1 MEKQNNRLRPCS
13 VFIGRRSGSADAA
26 RWIAIFA
33 EVSSHRTILIRLS
46 IFHNWLFLSETA
58 QADSLCR
65 VLSNY
70 WSFWSRCGTSLF
82 LDRINNTSSALSCV
96 LESTFSVWGDV
107 LYRLHLHSQVTASAH
122 SVFRSFTLW
131 HPGQSF
137 WKILIKMWWE
147 KKKKTSYKC
156 FSTGDFLSHS
166 TFGYQLL
173 SNMAFLSVYL
183 LTTTR
188 NSDVMQAWKQRLISL
203 HHNCFLTSLKRL
215 NEMRSRHKCRAVSFV
230 WLQH

>member
-147 KKKKTSYKC
+147 KKKKHPT
-156 FSTGDFLSHS
+156 
-166 TFGYQLL
+166 
-173 SNMAFLSVYL
+173 NASVL
-183 LTTTR
+183 G
-188 NSDVMQAWKQRLISL
+188 ISWATPHL
-203 HHNCFLTSLKRL
+203 DTNCFPIWLFYLFTFLLQPGTLTWCKPESSVLSLYTIIA
-215 NEMRSRHKCRAVSFV
+215 S
-230 WLQH
+230 WLH

>member
-1 MEKQNNRLRPCS
+1 MSEK
-13 VFIGRRSGSADAA
+13 
-26 RWIAIFA
+26 
-33 EVSSHRTILIRLS
+33 
-46 IFHNWLFLSETA
+46 A

-96 LESTFSVWGDV
+96 LKSTFSVWGEV

-137 WKILIKMWWE
+137 WKIKCDE
-147 KKKKTSYKC
+147 KKKNILQMLQYWGFLEPLHIWIPTAFQYGFFICLPSYC
-156 FSTGDFLSHS
+156 NQELWRD
-166 TFGYQLL
+166 
-173 SNMAFLSVYL
+173 A
-183 LTTTR
+183 
-188 NSDVMQAWKQRLISL
+188 
-203 HHNCFLTSLKRL
+203 SLKAASYL
-215 NEMRSRHKCRAVSFV
+215 STP
-230 WLQH
+230 